1 MVVVVVVVWKTRGVK
16 AVVGV
21 EFIAPLDTI

>member
-1 MVVVVVVVWKTRGVK
+1 MVVVVVVWKTRGVK